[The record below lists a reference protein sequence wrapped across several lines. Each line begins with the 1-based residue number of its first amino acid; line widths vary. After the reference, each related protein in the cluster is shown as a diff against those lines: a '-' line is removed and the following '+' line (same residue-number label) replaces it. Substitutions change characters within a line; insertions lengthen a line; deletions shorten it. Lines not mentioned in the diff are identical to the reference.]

1 MRGRPDSYLRYRSV
15 LPLKLS
21 RGRSVQGFSTPIQS
35 ERQVSRDCL
44 GKTLTLTSFE
54 PLEALPTS
62 SISHHL
68 SPVIMYLPSSI
79 FRAVSWTEHDMGEN
93 LGEVEFSGL
102 GGNHDVQEDSSLKK
116 IEFLCLGN
124 SILARR

>member
-1 MRGRPDSYLRYRSV
+1 M
-15 LPLKLS
+15 
-21 RGRSVQGFSTPIQS
+21 
-35 ERQVSRDCL
+35 E
-44 GKTLTLTSFE
+44 
-54 PLEALPTS
+54 
-62 SISHHL
+62 
-68 SPVIMYLPSSI
+68 
-79 FRAVSWTEHDMGEN
+79 EN